1 MKRTFVIIS
10 FLAIVL
16 ASSLGR
22 ADNSVAVKSNLLYDA
37 LLTANAG
44 VELRIAPKWSLD
56 LSGNY
61 NGWRLSHGRQWK
73 HWLVQPEARRWF
85 KESMN
90 GHFLAAHVFGGQF
103 NTTLRGARRQG
114 WGAGAGIGYGYAW
127 HFAHNWG
134 LEAELAVGYA
144 RYSYDKFPCTECG
157 RKIAH
162 NSRNYFGPT
171 KAAVNIV
178 YYFGGKP
185 APAPVEIVEEVI
197 IPELPAPEPEP
208 VPEKPSLNFIL
219 VDVPHSRVLS
229 EQVSGVAR
237 VQFAVNKTDIDYA
250 VGDNAAEIGA
260 IITKLDSVRN
270 DLDMQVVAVQLSG
283 YASPEGSWANNDR
296 LAKGRTEALLR
307 HLQNE
312 RYLPDSIVSRRSVAE
327 DWTGLRD
334 AIAAS
339 DLPDRDELIRIADSD
354 MKPDA
359 KEAAMRR
366 HRASWARIVK
376 EMLPALRRTEYRID
390 YEHRYEEREAKT
402 LEEVNAA
409 IIAGDIDRAAMLMV
423 DMPSS
428 PEADYTRGV
437 IAARKGIYAEAMAWF
452 ERAKRRGI
460 RAADDAISQLEAL
473 NDK

>member
-10 FLAIVL
+10 VLAIAF
-16 ASSLGR
+16 ASSVGK
-22 ADNSVAVKSNLLYDA
+22 ADNTIAVKSNLFYDA

-44 VELRIAPKWSLD
+44 VELQLASKLSLD

-73 HWLVQPEARRWF
+73 HWRLQPEARRWF
-85 KESMN
+85 KEPMN
-90 GHFLAAHVFGGQF
+90 GHFLAAHLFGGQF

-127 HFAHNWG
+127 RFARNWG

-144 RYSYDKFPCTECG
+144 RYSYDKYPCAECG

-162 NSRNYFGPT
+162 RSRDYFGPT
-171 KAAVNIV
+171 KAAVNVV
-178 YYFGGKP
+178 YYFGGTP
-185 APAPVEIVEEVI
+185 APAPVEVVEEVI

-208 VPEKPSLNFIL
+208 EKPVLDFIL

-250 VGDNAAEIGA
+250 IGNNADEIGT
-260 IITKLDSVRN
+260 IITKLDLVRN
-270 DLDMQVVAVQLSG
+270 DLDMQVVAVQLTG
-283 YASPEGSWANNDR
+283 YASPEGSWTNNAR

-307 HLQNE
+307 YIQNE
-312 RYLPDSIVSRRSVAE
+312 RDLADSIVSRSSVAE
-327 DWTGLRD
+327 DWASLR
-334 AIAAS
+334 AAVAAS
-339 DLPDRDELIRIADSD
+339 DLPDRDELLRIADSD

-366 HRASWARIVK
+366 HRASWVRIVK
-376 EMLPALRRTEYRID
+376 EMLPPLRRTEYRID
-390 YEHRYEEREAKT
+390 YEHRYEEREART

-409 IIAGDIDRAAMLMV
+409 ISAGDIDRAAMLMV

-437 IAARKGIYAEAMAWF
+437 IAARKGIYGEARAWF
-452 ERAKRRGI
+452 ERARRRGI
-460 RAADDAISQLEAL
+460 KAADNALGQLDAL
-473 NDK
+473 NEK